1 MRPPWAR
8 RRIAAAIGERMEFHV
23 QANSTL
29 LGARDVVPESATAI

>member
-1 MRPPWAR
+1 
-8 RRIAAAIGERMEFHV
+8 MEFHV